1 MIRIFKHCCELWQR
15 PEVTQSVAYLDNNL
29 VFWNNEATIFSKIAV
44 NCSIAVNEVKIL
56 QGVEKSF
63 VAPCPAHTQKESLVK
78 THTALHKPGKE
89 SPLGTEL
96 ASTFF

>member
-56 QGVEKSF
+56 QGDNR
-63 VAPCPAHTQKESLVK
+63 
-78 THTALHKPGKE
+78 
-89 SPLGTEL
+89 
-96 ASTFF
+96 